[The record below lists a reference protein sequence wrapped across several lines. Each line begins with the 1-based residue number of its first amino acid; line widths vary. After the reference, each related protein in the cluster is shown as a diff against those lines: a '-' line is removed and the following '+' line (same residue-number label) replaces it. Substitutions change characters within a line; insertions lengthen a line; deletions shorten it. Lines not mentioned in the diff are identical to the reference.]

1 MAAYLTRSDLDNY
14 GSDLVDFAQRAAL
27 HSVAPALDQ
36 IQQQN
41 AELRQRLAIE
51 ARRNLDQRVEA
62 AVPNYREIDRDPH
75 WHRFLLTVDPYT
87 GRIRQELL
95 NDAIAHSDAGRV
107 VAFFR
112 SFLRENQ
119 ATDHTAVSGRARSAP
134 ASVRSDKPIYTR
146 EQIAKFYEQHRR
158 GAYAGREAEWARQEV
173 DFFRA
178 QREGRVRGGTDVHGK

>member
-1 MAAYLTRSDLDNY
+1 MVDYSTQDDVNNY
-14 GSDLVDFAQRAAL
+14 GSELIDLTQRAAAHAL
-27 HSVAPALDQ
+27 APTIQQ
-36 IQQQN
+36 IQNQN

-51 ARRNLDQRVEA
+51 ARHRLDQQVEQ
-62 AVPNYREIDRDPH
+62 AVPNYREIDHDPH

-134 ASVRSDKPIYTR
+134 TSVRSDKPIYTR

-178 QREGRVRGGTDVHGK
+178 QREGA